1 MFVTIQILNRLL
13 FLAVIETIKAKGV
26 LQMKN
31 LGIFSYYCVNLKPGL
46 FFNKEQL
53 SKLCCDDILE
63 HCLGVDKKCFD
74 LLLKSIFKKMENR

>member
-1 MFVTIQILNRLL
+1 MCVSIQIVKHA
-13 FLAVIETIKAKGV
+13 FFKAVIETIKARGV

-31 LGIFSYYCVNLKPGL
+31 LGICSYYCVNLKPGL

-53 SKLCCDDILE
+53 SKLCCDNILE

-74 LLLKSIFKKMENR
+74 LLLMSIL